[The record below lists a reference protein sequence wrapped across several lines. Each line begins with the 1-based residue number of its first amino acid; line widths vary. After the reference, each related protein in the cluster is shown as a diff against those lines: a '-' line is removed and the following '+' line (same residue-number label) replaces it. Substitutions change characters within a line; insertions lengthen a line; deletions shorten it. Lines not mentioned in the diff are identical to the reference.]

1 MKLASHSTLAALA
14 RAALLAGLALA
25 SPVLLA
31 QPSEQATSDALA
43 APEVTAQSLIEG
55 ALDLTRGV
63 TSYAEMAMTIHR
75 PDWERRL
82 ELVAWTR
89 GREDALIRFTAPAKD
104 AGLATLKRGERMWTF
119 TPKLK
124 REIRLPS
131 SMMSQSWAGSDFS
144 YNDLSRTDNY
154 LRHYDF
160 AIVATEQDGDHLVYT
175 LELTPRDDAPV
186 VWGRET
192 MVLRDDYVMLSQT
205 FYDQG
210 TDADGDGVI
219 ASSEMQPV
227 KRMRTIEVG
236 ELGGRTIPVAMRMAD
251 VEEQD
256 RWTEMRYL
264 NADFNATVDDSMFT
278 AFALRGER

>member
-1 MKLASHSTLAALA
+1 MRKRLLLAACSLSA
-14 RAALLAGLALA
+14 SIAWGQAVEPPPGITALAL
-25 SPVLLA
+25 V
-31 QPSEQATSDALA
+31 
-43 APEVTAQSLIEG
+43 EG

-63 TSYAEMAMTIHR
+63 TSYTEMAMTIHR
-75 PDWERRL
+75 PQWQRRL
-82 ELVAWTR
+82 ELAAWTR

-104 AGLATLKRGERMWTF
+104 AGVATLKKGERMWTY

-144 YNDLSRTDNY
+144 YNDLSRTDKY

-160 AIVATEQDGDHLVYT
+160 AIIATERRDDRLVYT

-192 MVLRDDYVMLSQT
+192 MVLREDYVMLAQT

-210 TDADGDGVI
+210 SDIDGDGAI
-219 ASSEMQPV
+219 DRDEMMPV
-227 KRMRTIEVG
+227 KEMRTLEVG
-236 ELGGRTIPVAMRMAD
+236 ELGGRTIPLAMRMAD
-251 VEEQD
+251 VEED
-256 RWTEMRYL
+256 EHWTEIRYL
-264 NADFNATVDDSMFT
+264 SADFDAAVADSLFT
-278 AFALRGER
+278 TFALRGEQ